1 MERSVLRSFAWI
13 PLLLPL
19 LIPIQLT
26 GQTPGWTTCD
36 LVRVIDGDTIVCA
49 PDIRVRLILIDAPER
64 SQAPWG
70 QRAGAHLER
79 LLSRGGIRLETDV
92 QTHDRFGRL
101 LAYVRVRGENINV
114 RMVADGFAV
123 LATYPPN
130 LRHVD
135 AVRAAQRAAR
145 AGRRGLWSEGGFECT
160 PADRR
165 RGVC

>member
-1 MERSVLRSFAWI
+1 MLRSSLRVQLLILLLVPI
-13 PLLLPL
+13 PLK
-19 LIPIQLT
+19 
-26 GQTPGWTTCD
+26 GQTPTWSACD

-49 PDIRVRLILIDAPER
+49 PDTRVRLILIDAPER

-70 QRAGAHLER
+70 ERAGARLER

-114 RMVADGFAV
+114 RMVADGYAV
-123 LATYPPN
+123 LSTHPPN
-130 LRHVD
+130 VRYVE
-135 AVRAAQRAAR
+135 AVRDAQRAAR
-145 AGRRGLWSEGGFECT
+145 SGRRGLWADGGFRCT

-165 RGVC
+165 RGAC

>member
-1 MERSVLRSFAWI
+1 MLRFSLRVH
-13 PLLLPL
+13 LLLFL
-19 LIPIQLT
+19 LVPSSLEAQRPT
-26 GQTPGWTTCD
+26 WSTCD

-70 QRAGAHLER
+70 DRARARLER

-101 LAYVRVRGENINV
+101 LAYVRVHGENINV

-130 LRHVD
+130 LRYVD
-135 AVRAAQRAAR
+135 AVRDAQRAAR
-145 AGRRGLWSEGGFECT
+145 SARRGLWSEGGFDCS